1 VETRAVEKLAGN
13 TTVANSKVN
22 VNRTNDE
29 KLSNIRSDMY
39 RAETVH
45 VEFAPKPNDVR

>member
-1 VETRAVEKLAGN
+1 MEAKAVEKLVGN

-29 KLSNIRSDMY
+29 KLGNIHSHVY
-39 RAETVH
+39 CAETVH
-45 VEFAPKPNDVR
+45 VEFAPEPNLR